1 MRRILPFVAVA
12 ALQAL
17 LVGEARGN
25 EKQRCISAS
34 EEGQELRDDGNYRR
48 AREAFSA
55 CARESCPPLVRR
67 DCAHWQADLEETWPS
82 VILSVKDSGGRDLSN
97 VRVLLD
103 GEPFASRL
111 DGKPVRV
118 DPGEHVLRCEADG
131 YPAAE
136 QRVVV
141 RAGEKNRMVDVRLGS
156 ASRQTGQL
164 APDGRVA
171 GAGAADDGA
180 RGHSESTH
188 GLGGRRTSALVFGA
202 LAVAAF
208 GTEAYFGL
216 TGLSDRNDLMAQ
228 PCAQTSTCPPSAVDA
243 IRMKF
248 TVADISLGVGVV
260 STILAAY
267 LFFSA
272 PGSEPNMPSA
282 RVDFAPVPGGGG
294 ATFAGAF

>member
-1 MRRILPFVAVA
+1 MRRFLPFVAVA
-12 ALQAL
+12 CLHALML
-17 LVGEARGN
+17 NEARAN

-82 VILSVKDSGGRDLSN
+82 VIVSAKDGGGKDLVE

-103 GEPFASRL
+103 GEPFVSKL

-136 QRVVV
+136 QHVVV
-141 RAGEKNRMVDVRLGS
+141 RAGEKNRMVDVQLGS
-156 ASRQTGQL
+156 APQALGQP
-164 APDGRVA
+164 APGE
-171 GAGAADDGA
+171 GAA
-180 RGHSESTH
+180 RGGSEFLHS
-188 GLGGRRTSALVFGA
+188 LGGQRTSALVFGA
-202 LAVAAF
+202 LALAAF

-216 TGLSDRNDLMAQ
+216 TGLSDRNGLMAQ
-228 PCAQTSTCPPSAVDA
+228 PCAQTATCSSGAVDS

-248 TVADISLGVGVV
+248 TVADISLGVGLV
-260 STILAAY
+260 STVLAAY
-267 LFFSA
+267 LFLSSSG
-272 PGSEPNMPSA
+272 PEPTTPTA
-282 RVDFAPVPGGGG
+282 RVDFAPAPGGGG
-294 ATFAGAF
+294 ATFVGAF

>member
-1 MRRILPFVAVA
+1 LQAVA
-12 ALQAL
+12 PDL
-17 LVGEARGN
+17 ARAG

-67 DCAHWQADLEETWPS
+67 DCAHWQAELEETWPS
-82 VILSVKDSGGRDLSN
+82 MIVSVKDSSGKDLAD

-103 GEPFASRL
+103 GEPFASKL
-111 DGKPVRV
+111 DGKPKRV

-136 QRVVV
+136 QHVVV
-141 RAGEKNRMVDVRLGS
+141 RAGEKNRMVDVRLAS
-156 ASRQTGQL
+156 ASQPAGPPP
-164 APDGRVA
+164 PDDTA
-171 GAGAADDGA
+171 A
-180 RGHSESTH
+180 RGHSESTNV
-188 GLGGRRTSALVFGA
+188 LGGKRTSALVFGA

-216 TGLSDRNDLMAQ
+216 TGLSDRNALMAQ
-228 PCAQTSTCPPSAVDA
+228 PCAQTATCSPSAVDA
-243 IRMKF
+243 VRMKF

-260 STILAAY
+260 STVLAAY
-267 LFFSA
+267 LFLSSSG
-272 PGSEPNMPSA
+272 PEPSMPSA
-282 RVDFAPVPGGGG
+282 RVDLAPVPGGAG
-294 ATFAGAF
+294 ATFAGRF